1 MRKLFSYDNFLFHVL
16 SQIADCMCLSL
27 LWVIGSIPIVTMG
40 ASTTALY
47 YAVNKCVKNSQGGI
61 LREFWRSYRLNFKQ
75 ATVIW
80 LMVAPVLFVLAVS
93 CYSAYLMHVSGR
105 ASKLLLIFLLVVASL
120 VIMWANYLFPYLAR
134 FNNKSKQILI
144 NCIWISLFDIIK
156 SFANFALLAI
166 AVLAVLTI
174 PLCLGLV
181 PAVYMLFTCYIQE
194 PIFRKYMSPED
205 RSRELGE
212 SEEYVES

>member
-1 MRKLFSYDNFLFHVL
+1 MRKLFSYDNFLFQVL

-47 YAVNKCVKNSQGGI
+47 YAVNKCVKNSQDGI

-174 PLCLGLV
+174 PLCLGLA